1 MDVSSKAKWHHKAF
15 IPTCTI
21 LSFACVSMLLLHWH
35 WQWQTLTYTPPA
47 SVDKDRRFALVIP
60 ATGSS
65 PELCKTVVTALAL
78 GYPSPVIV
86 NWGVDHRALT
96 HWRGGRNLVKVPGVV
111 EYLEA
116 ATRPDAHPSERLN
129 DDDIVL
135 IVDGY
140 DIWFQLPAQVMLER
154 YHKINREANERLQ
167 KEWNKHQRGPM
178 PMRQTIIGASG
189 KRCDPKNENRGTK
202 MQCDVWPESPLRKD
216 LYGPNT
222 DKDKTCWEAPQINW
236 DDLDV
241 EHLETDHTGK
251 VKSRHCGAVR
261 PRWLNGGLY
270 MGPAG
275 DLRRLFRRCLFTLQ
289 TGIGKG
295 IKMRSEQSLAYEAIS
310 EQEVY
315 RQWQRS
321 NGNLKRGISKLMGD
335 KLEYHIGL
343 DYAEELSVQT
353 QWAQDRNGRDHGAFV
368 TLGNQELID
377 QHSQALGISPTR
389 LRGLPDDIKSAPNP
403 LSLLQPG
410 ANWTDM
416 PLYADFFTETVSA
429 ILHHNGVGSLK
440 THRSTWW
447 DRPWYYQHLRK
458 LLHLRLRAKDE
469 PEDPLATVQTANGR
483 VRYWA
488 ATAEQESK
496 YPRQMKKTLKHRLD
510 KMKFGDICRHKH
522 SAPEGPNQEWWEEIF
537 RDTGG
542 PWGT

>member
-1 MDVSSKAKWHHKAF
+1 MEAPLKVKWYHKF
-15 IPTCTI
+15 FVPICTI
-21 LSFACVSMLLLHWH
+21 FTFACVSTILLHWH
-35 WQWQTLTYTPPA
+35 WHWSTATYTRPL
-47 SVDKDRRFALVIP
+47 VDKDRRFALVIP

-65 PELCKTVVTALAL
+65 PELCKTVITGLAL

-86 NWGVDHRALT
+86 NWGANHRSLT
-96 HWRGGRNLVKVPGVV
+96 HWRGGRNLLKVPGVLD
-111 EYLEA
+111 YLEA

-135 IVDGY
+135 VVDGY

-154 YHKINREANERLQ
+154 YHRINKEANERLQ

-178 PMRQTIIGASG
+178 PMRQTIIAATG
-189 KRCDPKNENRGTK
+189 KRCDPKNERKGTK
-202 MQCDVWPESPLRKD
+202 MQCDIWPESPLRKD
-216 LYGPNT
+216 LYGPDT
-222 DKDKTCWEAPQINW
+222 DKDKSCWEEVKGAW
-236 DDLDV
+236 DDEDD
-241 EHLETDHTGK
+241 EDDDSLETDHH
-251 VKSRHCGAVR
+251 KSRHCGAIR

-295 IKMRSEQSLAYEAIS
+295 IKMRSEQSLAYELFA
-310 EQEVY
+310 EQEVS
-315 RQWQRS
+315 RQWQRL
-321 NGNLKRGISKLMGD
+321 NGRPKQGMGKLLSD

-353 QWAQDRNGRDHGAFV
+353 QWAQDKMGNDHGAFV
-368 TLGNQELID
+368 KLSDQETID
-377 QHSQALGISPTR
+377 RHSRALGISPTR
-389 LRGLPDDIKSAPNP
+389 LQGLPDDVKSVTNP
-403 LSLLQPG
+403 LSVLQPG

-416 PLYADFFTETVSA
+416 PLYVDFFTETVST

-458 LLHLRLRAKDE
+458 LLHIRLREKGE
-469 PEDPLATVQTANGR
+469 PEDPLATIKTANGR
-483 VRYWA
+483 VRYWTA
-488 ATAEQESK
+488 SAEQESK
-496 YPRQMKKTLKHRLD
+496 YPRQMKKRLD
-510 KMKFGDICRHKH
+510 DRLEKMKFGDICRHKKT
-522 SAPEGPNQEWWEEIF
+522 APDGPNQQWWEEIF